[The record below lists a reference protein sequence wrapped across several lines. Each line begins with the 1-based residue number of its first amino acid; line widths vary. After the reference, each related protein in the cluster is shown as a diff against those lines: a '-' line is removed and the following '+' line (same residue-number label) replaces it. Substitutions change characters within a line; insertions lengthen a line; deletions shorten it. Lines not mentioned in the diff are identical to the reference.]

1 MEKSTPQRF
10 WNNLGLKELRETI
23 VARGHQNVLATHPTT
38 LEFTRETALSKK
50 GNCIIAVC
58 ANKTMKDLSP
68 ALKQGLQ
75 RERSEVCVLIETG
88 EITETVHALGSLR
101 LTLSHPTDFVVRK
114 GDYMCN
120 RTLAVHA
127 DKSAC
132 DLSRTL
138 VQKLKNPRQ
147 EVTITLIVK
156 V

>member
-38 LEFTRETALSKK
+38 LEFTKETTLSKK
-50 GNCIIAVC
+50 GNCIIAVS

-68 ALKQGLQ
+68 TLKQGLQ

-88 EITETVHALGSLR
+88 EIIETVHALGSPR
-101 LTLSHPTDFVVRK
+101 LTLLHPTDFVVRK

-132 DLSRTL
+132 NLSRTL

-147 EVTITLIVK
+147 EVKITLIVK

>member
-1 MEKSTPQRF
+1 M
-10 WNNLGLKELRETI
+10 GLKELRETI

-38 LEFTRETALSKK
+38 LEFTKETTLSKK

-68 ALKQGLQ
+68 TLKQGLQ
-75 RERSEVCVLIETG
+75 RERSSVCVLIETG
-88 EITETVHALGSLR
+88 ETIETVHAFGSLR

-138 VQKLKNPRQ
+138 VQKLKNPQQ
-147 EVTITLIVK
+147 EVKITLIVK